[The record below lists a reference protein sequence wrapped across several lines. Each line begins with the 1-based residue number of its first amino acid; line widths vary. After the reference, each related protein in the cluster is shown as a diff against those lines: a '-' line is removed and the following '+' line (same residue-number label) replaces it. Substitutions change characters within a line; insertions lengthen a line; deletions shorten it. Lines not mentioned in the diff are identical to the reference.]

1 MTLSLI
7 HILLT
12 GYRTPAERQTMFDAF
27 VAAAET
33 VERLIASGNDAA
45 RARVAEYNNG

>member
-1 MTLSLI
+1 
-7 HILLT
+7 
-12 GYRTPAERQTMFDAF
+12 MFDAF